1 MNVEAQQTK
10 QEALRQRSLGEAKC
24 EAYDIDCNNA
34 VMPIEIKELHIK
46 AVVSAGNN
54 AAPQALRQED
64 TSKLKR
70 EIIKEVT
77 AKVMKTLKQKNE
89 R

>member
-1 MNVEAQQTK
+1 
-10 QEALRQRSLGEAKC
+10 
-24 EAYDIDCNNA
+24 
-34 VMPIEIKELHIK
+34 MPIEIKELHIK

-54 AAPQALRQED
+54 SAPQPLRQD
-64 TSKLKR
+64 DINKLKK